1 MALLL
6 VSDYLAAARILLQD
20 LVQPYRYDD
29 PSLVAAINMA
39 FTEMDRIRPDIAM
52 AYRYAGRV
60 QRNRSPMDDSVIPFP
75 TYTSASESTAVLCP
89 PQYQNAVLYFV
100 VGQGQ
105 LRDTEDTQD
114 TRAAQFMQVFK
125 QELLTL
131 S

>member
-20 LVQPYRYDD
+20 RVQPYRYDD
-29 PSLVAAINMA
+29 DSLVEAINMA
-39 FTEMDRIRPDIAM
+39 FTEMDRIRPDIAV
-52 AYRYAGRV
+52 AYKYLG
-60 QRNRSPMDDSVIPFP
+60 QTKRNQLPGVSPFP
-75 TYTSASESTAVLCP
+75 TYTSSAASAAVLCP

-114 TRAAQFMQVFK
+114 TRAAEFMQVFK